1 MGWTMQELGVH
12 KAKQEF
18 DFDGPKKKLAFDWDR
33 SCNNLGFVKP
43 NQNLTSMR
51 CAKRELDLY

>member
-18 DFDGPKKKLAFDWDR
+18 DVDGPKKKLAFDWDR
-33 SCNNLGFVKP
+33 YVITWALSS
-43 NQNLTSMR
+43 QTR
-51 CAKRELDLY
+51 I